1 MTSSTPSNMPDK
13 VKPHENYKF
22 PIHDVP
28 QVHKD
33 THPPAGDAATLV
45 ALLVLHVGIGIAV
58 IMLVLTAIATL

>member
-1 MTSSTPSNMPDK
+1 MTLPTHSNMPDK

-22 PIHDVP
+22 PIHDVQ

-45 ALLVLHVGIGIAV
+45 VLVIIYVGLGITV
-58 IMLVLTAIATL
+58 LMLVLTAIANL